1 MSTHYRVI
9 PRSHPVA
16 AAVALVVAGLCASP
30 LSHAGSVDLQGLA
43 DNTAHQQFIVAY
55 RPGSAPA
62 SSLAG
67 AARSLQRAA
76 DALPR
81 KGGRAVQV
89 RALRRMAIGS
99 TVVRTSVPLDAAEAE
114 QLLRALALQ
123 QDVDAVQVD
132 AILRPSWDPDDPRL
146 AEQWAFG
153 ASNAS
158 LGIRPAWDIARGKGV
173 VVAVIDTGITGHPD
187 LDANILPGYDF
198 ISDPAMSRDGDGRD
212 GDATDAG
219 DWYPPGEC
227 NSAGGSRSSWHGTHV
242 AGTVAASTHNGI
254 GVAGTAFN
262 AKVVPVRVLGRC
274 GGFQSDI
281 ADGIVWAA
289 GGRVPGVADN
299 PHPAQ
304 VVNLSLGGF
313 GTCDRASQAA
323 VDTAIAHGASV
334 VVAAGNSNDD
344 VARYR
349 PANCRGVIAVAATNA
364 AGSRASFSN
373 YGARITVAAPG
384 ESILSTLNDGQHGP
398 AQPSYAAYSGTSMA
412 APHVAG
418 VVALMQSVAPKP
430 LLPAQVD
437 ALLRSA
443 ARPLPGTCTGGC
455 GAGLV
460 DAAVV
465 VARAAAGDTGPDPDP
480 DPDPDPSDLEND
492 VPVRGL
498 SGTAGSERWYTF
510 NVPAGSNMLVV
521 QIGEGSG
528 DVDLYTRHALRPT
541 DTEYNC
547 RPQGTGNSKTCVR
560 VWPGSGTWHIRIK
573 AITDYS
579 GLMVKAKAE

>member
-1 MSTHYRVI
+1 MSTHCRVLT
-9 PRSHPVA
+9 RSHPVA

-30 LSHAGSVDLQGLA
+30 TSRAGSVELQGLA
-43 DNTAHQQFIVAY
+43 GNTAHQQFIVAY

-76 DALPR
+76 DTLPR
-81 KGGRAVQV
+81 KAGTAVEV

-99 TVVRTSVPLDAAEAE
+99 TVVRSSVPLDAAEAE

-123 QDVDAVQVD
+123 DDVDAVQLD

-146 AEQWAFG
+146 SEQWSFG
-153 ASNAS
+153 AGNAS
-158 LGIRPAWDIARGKGV
+158 LGVRPAWDIASGKGV
-173 VVAVIDTGITGHPD
+173 VVAVIDTGITRHPD
-187 LDANILPGYDF
+187 LDANMLPGYDF
-198 ISDPAMSRDGDGRD
+198 ISDPAISRDGDGRD
-212 GDATDAG
+212 GDAADEG

-227 NSAGGSRSSWHGTHV
+227 NSVGGSRSSWHGTHV
-242 AGTVAASTHNGI
+242 AGTVAASTNNGI
-254 GVAGTAFN
+254 GVAGTAFS
-262 AKVVPVRVLGRC
+262 ARVVPVRVLGRC

-289 GGRVPGVADN
+289 GGQVPGVPDN

-313 GTCDRASQAA
+313 GSCDRATQQA
-323 VDTAIAHGASV
+323 VDTAIAHGVSV
-334 VVAAGNSNDD
+334 VVAAGNSNDE

-349 PANCRGVIAVAATNA
+349 PANCRGVVAVAASNA
-364 AGSRASFSN
+364 AGNRAWFSN
-373 YGARITVAAPG
+373 HGAGITVAAPG
-384 ESILSTLNDGQHGP
+384 EKILSTLNDGQQQA
-398 AQPSYAAYSGTSMA
+398 AQPSYAAYDGTSMA

-430 LLPAQVD
+430 LLPGQVD
-437 ALLRSA
+437 ALLRST
-443 ARPLPGTCTGGC
+443 ARPLPGTCPGGC

-460 DAAVV
+460 DAGTV
-465 VARAAAGDTGPDPDP
+465 VAKAAAGDTGPDPDP
-480 DPDPDPSDLEND
+480 DPDSSELQND
-492 VPVRGL
+492 IAVRGL
-498 SGTAGSERWYTF
+498 SGRAGSERWYTF
-510 NVPAGSNMLVV
+510 NVPPGSNMMVA

-528 DVDLYTRHALRPT
+528 DVDLYTRYAVRPT
-541 DTEYNC
+541 DTDYNC
-547 RPQGTGNSKTCVR
+547 HPQGSGTSKTCVR

-573 AITDYS
+573 AISDYS

>member
-1 MSTHYRVI
+1 MSIHCRVLT
-9 PRSHPVA
+9 RSHPVA
-16 AAVALVVAGLCASP
+16 AAVALVMAGLCANP
-30 LSHAGSVDLQGLA
+30 VARAGSVELQGLA
-43 DNTAHQQFIVAY
+43 GNAVHQQFIVTY
-55 RPGSAPA
+55 RPGSTPA

-76 DALPR
+76 DTLPR
-81 KGGRAVQV
+81 KAGAALQL

-99 TVVRTSVPLDAAEAE
+99 TVVRTNVALDAAEAE
-114 QLLRALALQ
+114 QLIRALALQ
-123 QDVDAVQVD
+123 EEVDAVQLD
-132 AILRPSWDPDDPRL
+132 AVLRPSWVPDDPRL
-146 AEQWAFG
+146 GEQWG
-153 ASNAS
+153 LGTGNAA
-158 LGIRPAWDIARGKGV
+158 LGVRPAWDIATGKGV
-173 VVAVIDTGITGHPD
+173 VVAVIDTGITRHPD
-187 LDANILPGYDF
+187 LDANMLPGYDF

-212 GDATDAG
+212 GDAADEG
-219 DWYPPGEC
+219 DGYPPGAC

-242 AGTVAASTHNGI
+242 AGIVAASTNNGI

-262 AKVVPVRVLGRC
+262 ARMVPVRVLGRC

-289 GGRVPGVADN
+289 GGRVPGVPDN

-304 VVNLSLGGF
+304 VLNLSLGGF
-313 GTCDRASQAA
+313 GSCDRATQQA

-349 PANCRGVIAVAATNA
+349 PANCRGVVAVAASNA
-364 AGSRASFSN
+364 AGNRAAFSN
-373 YGARITVAAPG
+373 HGAGITVAAPG
-384 ESILSTLNDGQHGP
+384 ERILSTLNDGQQDP
-398 AQPSYAAYSGTSMA
+398 AQPSYVAYDGTSMA

-418 VVALMQSVAPKP
+418 VVALMQSVAPKA
-430 LLPAQVD
+430 LLPGQVD
-437 ALLRSA
+437 ALLRST
-443 ARPLPGTCTGGC
+443 ARPLPGTCPGGC

-460 DAAVV
+460 DAGVV
-465 VARAAAGDTGPDPDP
+465 VARAAAGDTGPGPDP
-480 DPDPDPSDLEND
+480 GSAELQND

-498 SGTAGSERWYTF
+498 SGRAGSERWYTF
-510 NVPAGSNMLVV
+510 DVPAGSNLLVA

-547 RPQGTGNSKTCVR
+547 RPQGAGNSKTCVR

-573 AITDYS
+573 AVSDYS